1 MKQKTNQN
9 IKNIRQVNFP
19 LKYMCLSF
27 CLKQFK
33 AIRKDATNNFDVKV
47 TNSSPYQSSKIAQ
60 DYIMLLPWDINVH
73 ELSFKSLNYGNTYN
87 IEQMYVLFDVIIRWK
102 ITLHNKRTYNFY
114 IATDTQRMNWMRR
127 KVKTWMEII

>member
-1 MKQKTNQN
+1 
-9 IKNIRQVNFP
+9 
-19 LKYMCLSF
+19 
-27 CLKQFK
+27 
-33 AIRKDATNNFDVKV
+33 
-47 TNSSPYQSSKIAQ
+47 
-60 DYIMLLPWDINVH
+60 MLLPWDINVH
-73 ELSFKSLNYGNTYN
+73 ELSFKSLNYDNTYN